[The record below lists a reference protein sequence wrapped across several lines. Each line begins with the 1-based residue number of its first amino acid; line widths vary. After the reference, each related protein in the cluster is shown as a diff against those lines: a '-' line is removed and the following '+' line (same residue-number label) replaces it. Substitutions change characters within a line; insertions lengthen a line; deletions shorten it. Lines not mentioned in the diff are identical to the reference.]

1 MAARNS
7 FYKKNKNDT
16 IWWVDHTDQ
25 VGAMEFSFDKEK
37 VFNFFQ
43 DFPQELTEEQAEVFR
58 KENPRLARLK

>member
-37 VFNFFQ
+37 VFNFFSG
-43 DFPQELTEEQAEVFR
+43 LSAGTHR
-58 KENPRLARLK
+58 RTS